1 MPMCLTKHLT
11 HQLSLGYL
19 VYYTTDPNQNYQKW
33 VLESVM
39 GTSLTVTVD
48 NLTPETLYY
57 FKVQARNK
65 QGYGPMSST
74 ELFQTPKSE

>member
-1 MPMCLTKHLT
+1 
-11 HQLSLGYL
+11 
-19 VYYTTDPNQNYQKW
+19 
-33 VLESVM
+33 M

-57 FKVQARNK
+57 FKIQAGNK

-74 ELFQTPKSE
+74 ELFKTPKSEWHVLENI